1 VTFSSA
7 PERFRE
13 ASLSARERGR
23 LDLAFAQRGGRTVLD
38 RRLFTY
44 PYTVT
49 RPYYRDTAPAG
60 MASVILQTVSGS
72 LNAGDRVR
80 QRLAAGPSASAHV
93 TAQGATVVNGA
104 LSRAECAERLDMVA
118 EAGSLL
124 EYMPD
129 LRILFPHAVLN
140 QSARIVLGPGATAV
154 FADGIVAHDPSG
166 EGRPFGAYRSETRV
180 EDEVGR
186 LLAMDCVRVPG
197 TSAAFAG
204 RSRFAAY
211 GTLYV
216 ATRRAPEAMAGLV
229 DGVARSIDA
238 AKAYGAASALP
249 NGCGLSAR
257 FAAADGRG
265 LRQGL
270 AAAWCAVRMHLFGA
284 VPGLLGQA
292 PWSGMN

>member
-1 VTFSSA
+1 MTFSSA

-13 ASLSARERGR
+13 ASLAVRERGR
-23 LDLAFAQRGGRTVLD
+23 LDLAFALRGGRTVLD

-72 LNAGDRVR
+72 LNAGDRIR
-80 QRLAAGPSASAHV
+80 QRLATGPSASAHV
-93 TAQGATVVNGA
+93 TAPGATVVNGA
-104 LSRAECAERLDMVA
+104 LSRAESAERLEIVA
-118 EAGSLL
+118 EEASLL

-129 LRILFPHAVLN
+129 LRILFPHAMLN
-140 QSARIVLGPGATAV
+140 QSARIVLGAGATVV

-166 EGRPFGAYRSETRV
+166 QSLPFGAYRSETRI
-180 EDEVGR
+180 EDEAGR

-216 ATRRAPEAMAGLV
+216 ATRRAPEAMAGLI
-229 DGVARSIDA
+229 DAVAQSIEA
-238 AKAYGAASALP
+238 AKAYGAVSALP
-249 NGCGLSAR
+249 NGCGLSVR
-257 FAAADGRG
+257 FAAPDGRG
-265 LRQGL
+265 LRHGL
-270 AAAWCAVRMHLFGA
+270 AAAWCTVRMHLFGA